1 MNLKKLLERKSYWLV
16 IVSLF
21 IPIIIQSSLY
31 IIKNGFCEIEYLKV
45 IEKIL
50 NVISEYKSYYGTVL
64 TMSFTIYSFNEA
76 QDRIEDERKKEVVT
90 QNKLKE
96 KELEDKKD
104 EYRPRFI
111 IDDKNIRLMMR
122 KNDYYLE
129 KVKCYYAGL
138 DKFEI
143 KDSIKSGEKIE
154 CDSTTVTAIFITG
167 ETQVGEVILFGYY
180 KNGLKFYKYLKQ
192 GGNPLMPTE
201 NYNED
206 KARENWGDYNTVI
219 ERKNNS
225 LDEIF
230 FYDTILVREK
240 IQFENISAIKNTL
253 KSKNAT
259 EFYKNIFVELAEGY
273 KAKLFDYSCIDTVMI
288 LLQIV
293 EDNYLSFKVNK
304 NEIHFDYLKKQERI
318 LILNQEKMTLEYEG
332 KFQFLQFIKEV
343 YSLFKK
349 NTQEYSKQCQNKKEI
364 YEALLNMIAE
374 VFRNVEV
381 SKEIDKNIVEYK
393 SNILQKIHIK

>member
-1 MNLKKLLERKSYWLV
+1 MRCVMNFKKLLKRKSYWWV

-31 IIKNGFCEIEYLKV
+31 IVKNGFCEIEYLKL
-45 IEKIL
+45 IEKVL

-64 TMSFTIYSFNEA
+64 TMSFTIYSFNET
-76 QDRIEDERKKEVVT
+76 QDRIEDERKKE
-90 QNKLKE
+90 KE
-96 KELEDKKD
+96 KELENKKD

-143 KDSIKSGEKIE
+143 KDSVKAGEKIE
-154 CDSTTVTAIFITG
+154 CDSTMVTAIFITG

-192 GGNPLMPTE
+192 GGNPLVPID
-201 NYNED
+201 NYNE
-206 KARENWGDYNTVI
+206 KNVEENWGDYNTVI
-219 ERKNNS
+219 ESENDS
-225 LDEIF
+225 LHEIF

-240 IQFENISAIKNTL
+240 IQFENISALKHTL

-273 KAKLFDYSCIDTVMI
+273 NAKLFDYSCIEIVMM

-293 EDNYLSFKVNK
+293 EDNHLSFKVNK
-304 NEIHFDYLKKQERI
+304 YDIRFDYLKKQEMK
-318 LILNQEKMTLEYEG
+318 LILNQEKTSQVCE
-332 KFQFLQFIKEV
+332 KNFQFLQFIKEV

-374 VFRNVEV
+374 VFRNVKV
-381 SKEIDKNIVEYK
+381 SREIDKNIVDYK

>member
-1 MNLKKLLERKSYWLV
+1 MNFKKLLERKSYWLV

-31 IIKNGFCEIEYLKV
+31 IIRNGFCEIEYLKV

-64 TMSFTIYSFNEA
+64 TMSFTIYSFNET
-76 QDRIEDERKKEVVT
+76 QDRIENERKKE
-90 QNKLKE
+90 KE
-96 KELEDKKD
+96 KELEEKKD

-143 KDSIKSGEKIE
+143 KDSIKAGGKIE
-154 CDSTTVTAIFITG
+154 CDSTMVTAIFITG

-192 GGNPLMPTE
+192 GGNPLVPID
-201 NYNED
+201 NYNE
-206 KARENWGDYNTVI
+206 KSVKENWGDYNTVI
-219 ERKNNS
+219 ENENDS
-225 LDEIF
+225 LHEIF

-240 IQFENISAIKNTL
+240 IQFENISVLKHTL

-273 KAKLFDYSCIDTVMI
+273 KAKLFDYSCIEIVMM

-293 EDNYLSFKVNK
+293 EDNHLSFKVNK
-304 NEIHFDYLKKQERI
+304 NDIHFDYLKKQEMK
-318 LILNQEKMTLEYEG
+318 LILNQEKTSQVCEK
-332 KFQFLQFIKEV
+332 KFQFPQFIQKV
-343 YSLFKK
+343 NSLFKK
-349 NTQEYSKQCQNKKEI
+349 NTQQYSKQYQIKKEI
-364 YEALLNMIAE
+364 YEALLNMTAE
-374 VFRNVEV
+374 VFRTVKV
-381 SKEIDKNIVEYK
+381 SREIDKNIVDYK

>member
-1 MNLKKLLERKSYWLV
+1 MKLKELLKRKSYWLV
-16 IVSLF
+16 IVGLF

-31 IIKNGFCEIEYLKV
+31 IVKNGFCWIGYLKL
-45 IEKIL
+45 IEKVL

-64 TMSFTIYSFNEA
+64 TMSFTIYSFNES
-76 QDRIEDERKKEVVT
+76 QDRIEDERKKEK
-90 QNKLKE
+90 Q

-111 IDDKNIRLMMR
+111 LDDKNIRLMMR
-122 KNDYYLE
+122 KKDYYLE

-143 KDSIKSGEKIE
+143 KDSIKSGEKIV
-154 CDSTTVTAIFITG
+154 CDSTMVTAIFITG
-167 ETQVGEVILFGYY
+167 ETQVGELILFGYY
-180 KNGLKFYKYLKQ
+180 KNGLKFYKYLKED
-192 GGNPLMPTE
+192 GNPLVPID
-201 NYNED
+201 NYNA
-206 KARENWGDYNTVI
+206 KNVRENWGDYNIVI
-219 ERKNNS
+219 ESKNDS

-240 IQFENISAIKNTL
+240 IQFENISALKNTL

-273 KAKLFDYSCIDTVMI
+273 KAKLFDYSCIDIVMI

-293 EDNYLSFKVNK
+293 EDNHLSFKVNK

-318 LILNQEKMTLEYEG
+318 LILNQEKTSQVCEE
-332 KFQFLQFIKEV
+332 KFQFLQFIQKV
-343 YSLFKK
+343 YSLFGK
-349 NTQEYSKQCQNKKEI
+349 NTQQYSKQCQNKKEI

-381 SKEIDKNIVEYK
+381 SGEIDKNIVEYK